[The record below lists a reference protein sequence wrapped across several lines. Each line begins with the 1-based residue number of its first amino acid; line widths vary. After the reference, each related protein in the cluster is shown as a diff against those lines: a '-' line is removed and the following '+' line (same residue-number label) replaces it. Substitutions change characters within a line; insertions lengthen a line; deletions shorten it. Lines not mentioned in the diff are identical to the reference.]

1 MSVKSRYP
9 KKNVDGRIEMKKK
22 NCYITERGSFSL
34 LYGMKGIPC
43 SVPDRCAAAEEIE
56 DGVTGFVFKTGDIH
70 SLKQAIM
77 KYEKADILTLQKNIL
92 STFNADDYT
101 PNTHTR
107 NLLNI
112 YSEILNN

>member
-1 MSVKSRYP
+1 VNGDEKEKLLHYGKGLIFPSLWYEGSP
-9 KKNVDGRIEMKKK
+9 LTILEMK
-22 NCYITERGSFSL
+22 S
-34 LYGMKGIPC
+34 KGIPC
-43 SVPDRCAAAEEIE
+43 IVPDRCAAAEEIE

-77 KYEKADILTLQKNIL
+77 KYEEADILTLQKNIL

-101 PNTHTR
+101 PKTHTR